1 MLAESERIARMTP
14 PAGRLDMVLDTDTF
28 NEVDDQFALSYCFLS
43 PDRLNVQAVYAA
55 PFFNENSS
63 GPEDGMEKSYGEI
76 LKLLGMLGK
85 DPKGLAFRGSRS
97 YLPDGRTPVD
107 SPAARDLVRRAM
119 ARPDGDPLYVAAI
132 GAITNVASAL
142 LMQPAIA
149 DRIVIVWLGGHA
161 TSYPHAREFNL
172 IQDVPAARVV
182 LDSGAP
188 MILIPC
194 LGAASHMLT
203 TLSELE
209 SCIGGQNALCD
220 ALIDPV
226 RRCSQDHFAYA
237 RVIWDAAVPAWL
249 IHPDWVPTKLIPSP
263 LLTDDGHWARDD
275 RRPLIREAYFAD
287 RNAIFRDLFQKLARA

>member
-1 MLAESERIARMTP
+1 MLTESERVARMTL

-28 NEVDDQFALSYCFLS
+28 NEVDDQFALSYCLLS
-43 PDRLNVQAVYAA
+43 PERLNVQALYAA
-55 PFFNENSS
+55 PFFNEKSS
-63 GPEDGMEKSYGEI
+63 GPEDGMEKSYDEI
-76 LKLLGMLGK
+76 CRLLGKLNRSAE
-85 DPKGLAFRGSRS
+85 GLVFKGSRS
-97 YLPDGRTPVD
+97 YLPDGSTPVD

-142 LMQPAIA
+142 LMEPAIA
-149 DRIVIVWLGGHA
+149 DKIVIVWLGGHS
-161 TSYPHAREFNL
+161 TSYPDTREFNL

-188 MILIPC
+188 LILIPC
-194 LGAASHMLT
+194 QGVASHMLT

-209 SCIGGQNALCD
+209 TCIGGKNALCD
-220 ALIDPV
+220 ALTDLV
-226 RRCSQDHFAYA
+226 RQCAEDHFAYA

-249 IHPDWVPTKLIPSP
+249 IHPEWVPTKLIPSP
-263 LLTDDGHWARDD
+263 LLTDDGHWAQDA

-287 RNAIFRDLFQKLARA
+287 RSAIFRDLFQKLAKA

>member
-1 MLAESERIARMTP
+1 MLTESQRIARMTLP
-14 PAGRLDMVLDTDTF
+14 EGRLDMVLDTDTF

-63 GPEDGMEKSYGEI
+63 SPEDGMEKSYDEI
-76 LKLLGMLGK
+76 LRLLGKLGQDAK
-85 DPKGLAFRGSRS
+85 LACKGSRC
-97 YLPDGRTPVD
+97 YLPDVRTPVD
-107 SPAARDLVRRAM
+107 SPAARDLVARAM

-142 LMQPAIA
+142 LMEPRIA
-149 DRIVIVWLGGHA
+149 DKIVLIWLGGHA
-161 TSYPHAREFNL
+161 TSHPDAREFNL

-194 LGAASHMLT
+194 LGVASHMLT
-203 TLSELE
+203 TVSELE
-209 SCIGGQNALCD
+209 SCIGGQNDLCD
-220 ALIDPV
+220 ALIEPV
-226 RRCSQDHFAYA
+226 RQCSKDHFAYA
-237 RVIWDAAVPAWL
+237 RVIWDATVPAWL
-249 IHPDWVPTKLIPSP
+249 IHSDWVPTKLIPSP

-275 RRPLIREAYFAD
+275 RRPLIREAYYVD
-287 RNAIFRDLFQKLARA
+287 RNAIFRDLFEKLKRA